1 MPQVIMFEY
10 GGGVNKNQGQKG
22 WSKDF
27 LAKTLHCL
35 AILKDCG
42 YGSSL
47 MIDFDPQSQEQFFDL
62 QCLDITTDSLF
73 SSNAVYGNII
83 STLNVELDQDA
94 IASICRPYQRVN
106 MVEWL
111 VNKLVSKPA

>member
-1 MPQVIMFEY
+1 
-10 GGGVNKNQGQKG
+10 
-22 WSKDF
+22 
-27 LAKTLHCL
+27 
-35 AILKDCG
+35 
-42 YGSSL
+42 

-62 QCLDITTDSLF
+62 QCLDITADSLF

-111 VNKLVSKPA
+111 VNKVVSKPA